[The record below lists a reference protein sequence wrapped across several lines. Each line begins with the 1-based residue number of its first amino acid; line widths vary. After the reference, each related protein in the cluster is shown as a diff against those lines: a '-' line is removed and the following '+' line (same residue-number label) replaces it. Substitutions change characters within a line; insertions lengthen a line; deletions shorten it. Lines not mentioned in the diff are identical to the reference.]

1 MSLEA
6 RLALHVRTGKKGG
19 EGKSWLE
26 EEEEDD
32 EGDLGASEV
41 PKGTTA
47 RRRGTDGGGGTD
59 DEDEKNGRSQ
69 HGPRAA
75 HAPAQARGPRGPW
88 NMPARPAYTIVS
100 SSFWA

>member
-6 RLALHVRTGKKGG
+6 RLALHVRTGREEGGEKKGG

-26 EEEEDD
+26 EEEEEED

-47 RRRGTDGGGGTD
+47 
-59 DEDEKNGRSQ
+59 
-69 HGPRAA
+69 
-75 HAPAQARGPRGPW
+75 
-88 NMPARPAYTIVS
+88 
-100 SSFWA
+100 